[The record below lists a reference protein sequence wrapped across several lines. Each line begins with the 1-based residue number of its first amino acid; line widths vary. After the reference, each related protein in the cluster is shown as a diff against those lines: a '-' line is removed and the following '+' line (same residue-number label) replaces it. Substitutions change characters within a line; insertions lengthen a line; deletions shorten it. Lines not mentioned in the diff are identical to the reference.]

1 MASRFVPLI
10 PLKLQLSEVPIS
22 GENKIALLITRK
34 PTPRNIR
41 TLRIPLR
48 YFSLYFLPRTSE
60 GSYIP
65 LLPLGTYDLDILFI
79 TGHAN
84 HVEEYLNKY
93 IKTIPETIIVATTCL
108 PQNLKKY
115 TNQKQIY
122 VPDIDGQ
129 YCYYHD
135 GKPYGFRFNPT
146 DSELNFYNSTG
157 DILSRIK
164 MDTDY

>member
-1 MASRFVPLI
+1 MRYLLHESQR
-10 PLKLQLSEVPIS
+10 QEIS
-22 GENKIALLITRK
+22 GRCEFLYDILH
-34 PTPRNIR
+34 
-41 TLRIPLR
+41 
-48 YFSLYFLPRTSE
+48 LYFLPRTSE

-164 MDTDY
+164 NGYRLLK

>member
-1 MASRFVPLI
+1 MRYLLHESQR
-10 PLKLQLSEVPIS
+10 QEIS
-22 GENKIALLITRK
+22 GRCEFLYDI
-34 PTPRNIR
+34 
-41 TLRIPLR
+41 
-48 YFSLYFLPRTSE
+48 FHLYFLPRTSE

-115 TNQKQIY
+115 TSQKQIY

-164 MDTDY
+164 NGYRLLK

>member
-1 MASRFVPLI
+1 MRYLLHESQR
-10 PLKLQLSEVPIS
+10 QEIS
-22 GENKIALLITRK
+22 GRCEFLYDI
-34 PTPRNIR
+34 
-41 TLRIPLR
+41 
-48 YFSLYFLPRTSE
+48 FHLYFLPRTSE

-93 IKTIPETIIVATTCL
+93 KKTIPEPIIVATPCL

-164 MDTDY
+164 NGYRLLK